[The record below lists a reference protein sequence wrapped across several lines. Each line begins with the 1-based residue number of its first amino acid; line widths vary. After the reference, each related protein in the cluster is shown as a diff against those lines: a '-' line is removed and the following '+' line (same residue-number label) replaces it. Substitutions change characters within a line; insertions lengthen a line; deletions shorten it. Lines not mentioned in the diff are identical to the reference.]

1 MAMVSKETR
10 VHTRTGE
17 LLIQAPARGI
27 ELSETKRAEYTVVSG
42 VAEAPSE
49 NTGRQCTS

>member
-1 MAMVSKETR
+1 MAIVSKETK

-27 ELSETKRAEYTVVSG
+27 ELSETKRAKYTVVSG
-42 VAEAPSE
+42 VAEAPCD
-49 NTGRQCTS
+49 NTGRQRAS

>member
-1 MAMVSKETR
+1 MAMVLKETK

-27 ELSETKRAEYTVVSG
+27 ELSETKRAKYTVVSG
-42 VAEAPSE
+42 VAEAPCD
-49 NTGRQCTS
+49 NTGRQRAS

>member
-10 VHTRTGE
+10 VNMRTGE

-27 ELSETKRAEYTVVSG
+27 ELSETKRAKYTVVSG
-42 VAEAPSE
+42 VAKAPSD
-49 NTGRQCTS
+49 NTGRQRAN